1 MSNLI
6 KAGCYNSF
14 SEFPRK
20 GICLI
25 EEREKRLAALDI
37 AIARG
42 VADADAG
49 RSKPVRDVAKRLT
62 TKYQKKVEG
71 R

>member
-6 KAGCYNSF
+6 KAGCYKSC

-20 GICLI
+20 GIRMI

-49 RSKPVRDVAKRLT
+49 RSKPIHDIGKRLT
-62 TKYQKKVEG
+62 TKYQKMAEG